1 MVNRAQGIAD
11 QIREL
16 IFSGE
21 IAPGEKLLEIPTA
34 ARLNISRTPLRPALA
49 ALAEEGLLERRGAR
63 GFVVRRVSRRD
74 VMDAYVVRA
83 NLEGLAASIVAQGS
97 ITDETAEQFKDILAL
112 GDRLLE
118 NQAGGNFQSDFRA
131 MNEKFHDL
139 ILAETKNACLRE
151 VAEKTL
157 KLPLLS
163 ARVVHFDDP
172 AALLRSHDDHWA
184 IFEAISA
191 NEAERARSV
200 MTEHILRSRDILRR
214 QMSILE
220 EEDVT

>member
-1 MVNRAQGIAD
+1 MVSRAKGVVD

-63 GFVVRRVSRRD
+63 GFVVRRVSVRD
-74 VMDAYVVRA
+74 VMDAYLVRA
-83 NLEGLAASIVAQGS
+83 NLEGLAASVVAQSS
-97 ITDETAEQFKDILAL
+97 ISDETVEQFKEILAL

-118 NQAGGNFQSDFRA
+118 NQSGANFQSDFRA

-139 ILAETKNACLRE
+139 ILAESKNACLRD

-157 KLPLLS
+157 KMPLLS
-163 ARVVHFDDP
+163 ARVVHFDDA

-184 IFEAISA
+184 IFEAIHA
-191 NEAERARSV
+191 REAERARSV

-214 QMSILE
+214 QMSLPQHDRI
-220 EEDVT
+220 

>member
-1 MVNRAQGIAD
+1 MVNRAHGIVD

-63 GFVVRRVSRRD
+63 GFVVRRVSLRD
-74 VMDAYVVRA
+74 VMDAYLVRA
-83 NLEGLAASIVAQGS
+83 NLEGLAASIVAQSS
-97 ITDETAEQFKDILAL
+97 ISDDTAEQFKEILAL

-118 NQAGGNFQSDFRA
+118 NQAGEKFQSAFRV

-139 ILAETKNACLRE
+139 ILAETKNACLMD

-157 KLPLLS
+157 KMPLLS
-163 ARVVHFDDP
+163 ARVVHFDDA
-172 AALLRSHDDHWA
+172 AALSRSHNDHWA
-184 IFEAISA
+184 IFEAIHA
-191 NEAERARSV
+191 REPDRARSI
-200 MTEHILRSRDILRR
+200 MTEHILRSRDILRK
-214 QMSILE
+214 QMSLSG
-220 EEDVT
+220 EDCT